1 MYQTTELTEEP
12 TEKKTEES
20 QDEKTEE
27 PQDEKQEKLVCTPGC
42 KAALGAT
49 VGAGVVGAAFSVPAL
64 MGFTASGIAAGSTAA
79 GMQAGAGNVAAG
91 STFAFLQSVGAS
103 GTLFTG
109 TWASTAGAAV
119 GGVVAGYE
127 ECFKAC
133 SPFLIT
139 QAGDAAEG

>member
-1 MYQTTELTEEP
+1 MST
-12 TEKKTEES
+12 
-20 QDEKTEE
+20 
-27 PQDEKQEKLVCTPGC
+27 
-42 KAALGAT
+42 T
-49 VGAGVVGAAFSVPAL
+49 VGAGVAGASFAVPMA
-64 MGFTASGIAAGSTAA
+64 MGFGASGIAAGSAAA

-91 STFAFLQSVGAS
+91 STFAFLQSAGAS

-119 GGVVAGYE
+119 GGAVAGYE

-133 SPFLIT
+133 SSFLIT